1 MEREKTVMVKI
12 ELDVK
17 AFPKNDP
24 DIETKIDGTTKS
36 PQAMEA
42 KHKRQAALSKSSLTR
57 IDNMEGEAWQ
67 QPYFWNGQ
75 RLFFKAYQRH
85 ELHTLRF
92 FFFPETRSLKWTYR
106 PALNLPY
113 MEAANGNL
121 RQTIPSASSPPE
133 LLAAKQV

>member
-1 MEREKTVMVKI
+1 MVKI

-67 QPYFWNGQ
+67 QPYF
-75 RLFFKAYQRH
+75 
-85 ELHTLRF
+85 
-92 FFFPETRSLKWTYR
+92 
-106 PALNLPY
+106 
-113 MEAANGNL
+113 
-121 RQTIPSASSPPE
+121 
-133 LLAAKQV
+133 